1 MNFVDFVII
10 VGVPLIG
17 IFHIMLHKKRSGLSL
32 AMLYLKHFRVSL
44 MTLIDATVLAMFIRL
59 AYCLMFH
66 YQAALPKG
74 VLLGYVIAVALVDVL
89 IIKFNSNKNKDSNK
103 NKE

>member
-10 VGVPLIG
+10 VGVLLIS

-44 MTLIDATVLAMFIRL
+44 MTLIDATVLAMFIYL
-59 AYCLMFH
+59 AYYLMFRS
-66 YQAALPKG
+66 QAALPKG
-74 VLLGYVIAVALVDVL
+74 VLLGYVIAAALVDVL
-89 IIKFNSNKNKDSNK
+89 SIKFINYKN

>member
-10 VGVPLIG
+10 VSVPLIG

-44 MTLIDATVLAMFIRL
+44 MTLIDATVLAMSIYL
-59 AYCLMFH
+59 AYYLMFRS
-66 YQAALPKG
+66 QAALPKG
-74 VLLGYVIAVALVDVL
+74 VLLGYVIAAALVDVL
-89 IIKFNSNKNKDSNK
+89 VIKFNSSK